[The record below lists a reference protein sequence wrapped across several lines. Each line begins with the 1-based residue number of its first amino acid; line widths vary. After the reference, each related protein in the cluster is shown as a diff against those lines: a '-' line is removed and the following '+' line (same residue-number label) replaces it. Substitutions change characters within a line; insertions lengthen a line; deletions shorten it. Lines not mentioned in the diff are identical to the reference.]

1 MVAVM
6 TRPTYR
12 VDALKRG
19 GWWLLTSPDAPGAVS
34 QVRTLGQAEEH
45 AREAIAFVLG
55 VAEDSFELTVVPELP
70 KTLQAKVSRA
80 KQGIRD
86 LEALQREAGAMSREA
101 VQELAAAGFKG
112 REIAVVL
119 GVSPQ
124 RVSQLAKGGHAGGS
138 QRTAAA
144 KERSRASSKSVAA
157 ASGKFVSVGRAAA
170 RPKASPAKSVS
181 KRPRTGKS

>member
-1 MVAVM
+1 MS
-6 TRPTYR
+6 RPTYR
-12 VDALKRG
+12 VDALKRE

-34 QVRTLGQAEEH
+34 QVRTLGQADEH

-55 VAEDSFELTVVPELP
+55 LAEDSFDLTVVPELP
-70 KTLQAKVSRA
+70 KALQAKVSKA

-124 RVSQLAKGGHAGGS
+124 RVSQLAKSSGGPQ
-138 QRTAAA
+138 QRVTARATP
-144 KERSRASSKSVAA
+144 RSRAASMPAA
-157 ASGKFVSVGRAAA
+157 TKNGAA
-170 RPKASPAKSVS
+170 RRK
-181 KRPRTGKS
+181 